1 MSNTRRE
8 AILSLIENQDIET
21 QQELTVA
28 LAKIGFEVTQAT
40 VSRDIKELKLLKQQ
54 NAAGRYVYTKN
65 APHAE
70 KNISENMNIILS
82 RGVVG
87 IDYALNTVVIRTL
100 TGMAQGVAAAIDA
113 MQNRDILGSI
123 AGDDKIIIIA
133 RSEKYAQ
140 TFCKNLKKTIA

>member
-28 LAKIGFEVTQAT
+28 LAKIGYEVTQAT

-70 KNISENMNIILS
+70 KSISENMNIILS

-123 AGDDKIIIIA
+123 AGDDTIIIIA

-140 TFCKNLKKTIA
+140 TLCKNLKKTIA